1 MMANPPDGAPPMTDP
16 AGETLRCQQLPCA
29 AERPPAL
36 PAGASLVVVHGR
48 QPGRRYELHGG
59 QILLGRDGAADLVI
73 EDPKV
78 SRRQAWL
85 REHDG
90 GFRLHDCGSTN
101 GTWLNHQRVD
111 AHGVVL
117 QREDRIVVG
126 DTELKFL
133 PHDTAELDYLR
144 RLEALAHT
152 DAITQVFNKGHIGE
166 LMDSEFA
173 RARRQGLP
181 FSLLVIDL
189 DHFKQINDN
198 HGHDAGDHVL
208 FEVAQLLKREV
219 AAAGGILG
227 RFGGEEFVVIL
238 ADCASACAAVRAE
251 TLRAAVAA
259 RPLAYEGLS
268 IPLTA
273 SIGVATADAGCDN
286 VRDLFR
292 RADAAVYRAKRA
304 GRNCICYGD

>member
-1 MMANPPDGAPPMTDP
+1 MMTNPPDGAPPMTDP

-181 FSLLVIDL
+181 LSLLVIDL

-238 ADCASACAAVRAE
+238 ADCASACAAARAE

>member
-238 ADCASACAAVRAE
+238 ADCASACAAARAE

-292 RADAAVYRAKRA
+292 RADAAVCRAKRA

>member
-1 MMANPPDGAPPMTDP
+1 MTDP

-48 QPGRRYELHGG
+48 QPGRRYELRSNE
-59 QILLGRDGAADLVI
+59 ILLGRDGGADLVI

-85 REHDG
+85 RQHEG
-90 GFRLHDCGSTN
+90 IFRLHDCDSTN

-111 AHGVVL
+111 DQGVVL

-133 PHDTAELDYLR
+133 PHDAAELDYLR

-173 RARRQGLP
+173 RARRQEQP

-208 FEVAQLLKREV
+208 LEAAQLLKREAGV
-219 AAAGGILG
+219 SGGILG

-238 ADCASACAAVRAE
+238 SPCDQVAALACAE
-251 TLRAAVAA
+251 SLRTAVAA

-273 SIGVATADAGCDN
+273 SIGVATADAECHN

-292 RADAAVYRAKRA
+292 RADAAVYRAKRE
-304 GRNCICYGD
+304 GRNCVCCSN

>member
-1 MMANPPDGAPPMTDP
+1 MISAIPSGAPPMTDP
-16 AGETLRCQQLPCA
+16 AGETLRCAQLPCTA
-29 AERPPAL
+29 GRVPAP

-48 QPGRRYELHGG
+48 QPGRRYELHGDDM
-59 QILLGRDGAADLVI
+59 LLGRDGGADLVI

-85 REHDG
+85 RQNDG
-90 GFRLHDCGSTN
+90 VFRLHDCDSTN

-111 AHGVVL
+111 AAGVEL

-166 LMDSEFA
+166 LMDNEFA
-173 RARRQGLP
+173 RARRQGQP

-189 DHFKQINDN
+189 DHFKLINDN

-208 FEVAQLLKREV
+208 LETAQLLKREV
-219 AAAGGILG
+219 AVAGGVLG

-238 ADCASACAAVRAE
+238 ADCDSACAAARAE

-259 RPLAYEGLS
+259 RPLAYEGQA
-268 IPLTA
+268 IALTA
-273 SIGVATADAGCDN
+273 SIGVATASTACSH
-286 VRDLFR
+286 VRELFR
-292 RADAAVYRAKRA
+292 RADAAVYRAKRE
-304 GRNCICYGD
+304 GRNCVRSGD

>member
-59 QILLGRDGAADLVI
+59 QVLLGRDGAADLVI

-238 ADCASACAAVRAE
+238 ADCASACAAARAE

>member
-1 MMANPPDGAPPMTDP
+1 MTDP
-16 AGETLRCQQLPCA
+16 AGETLRCAQLPCS
-29 AERPPAL
+29 AERVPAL

-48 QPGRRYELHGG
+48 QPGRRYELHGDDM
-59 QILLGRDGAADLVI
+59 LLGRDGGADLVI

-85 REHDG
+85 RRNDG
-90 GFRLHDCGSTN
+90 VFRLHDCDSTN
-101 GTWLNHQRVD
+101 GTWLNHRRID
-111 AHGVVL
+111 AAGVEL

-173 RARRQGLP
+173 RARRQGQP

-189 DHFKQINDN
+189 DHFKLINDN

-208 FEVAQLLKREV
+208 LETAQLLKHEV
-219 AAAGGILG
+219 AAAGGVLG

-238 ADCASACAAVRAE
+238 TDCDSACAAARAE

-259 RPLAYEGLS
+259 WPLAYEGQA
-268 IPLTA
+268 IALTA
-273 SIGVATADAGCDN
+273 SIGVATASSACLH
-286 VRDLFR
+286 VRELFR
-292 RADAAVYRAKRA
+292 RADAAVYRAKRD
-304 GRNCICYGD
+304 GRNCVRSGD